1 MKKFDIVITH
11 VNFND
16 INWQN
21 EYKKY
26 FKFFNY
32 NRHRAE
38 INLKYLF
45 RSINDNLD
53 FVNNIYLVVSSETQV
68 YDWINRDKVKIVLH
82 EDIIPKEFLPTF
94 NSCCIEMF
102 LHKIPGL
109 SEEFIYFNDDFFITN
124 KKTNNC
130 YLTNNRSRF
139 GYTES
144 CSKAN
149 LNITK
154 SQYINDLSMIQKLT
168 NKTYDKYTT
177 RLQSL
182 HIPIL
187 YFKSCNEF
195 VYNNLKDEIHKR
207 ITKNRQPINNSQYLF
222 MDYMILSGKWCAD
235 IECYKHYKYIKIFNQ
250 KDFGTLKNALFDDSI
265 TDVCV
270 NHVDEK
276 FIPQVNELFEQ
287 KFPNKSIYE
296 L

>member
-1 MKKFDIVITH
+1 MYKFDIVITH

-21 EYKKY
+21 QYKQY
-26 FKFFNY
+26 FREFNY

-45 RSINDNLD
+45 RSINDNID
-53 FVNNIYLVVSSETQV
+53 FVNNIYLIVSSETQV
-68 YDWINRDKVKIVLH
+68 YDWINKDKVKIILH
-82 EDIIPKEFLPTF
+82 KDIIPEEFLPTF

-109 SEEFIYFNDDFFITN
+109 SEKFIYFNDDMFITN
-124 KKTNNC
+124 KKVDSD
-130 YLTNNRSRF
+130 YFIDNRSKF
-139 GYTES
+139 GYVEHY
-144 CSKAN
+144 KVN
-149 LNITK
+149 KFNITQN
-154 SQYINDLSMIQKLT
+154 QYANDLLMIKRLT
-168 NKTYDKYTT
+168 NKNYNKNIKS
-177 RLQSL
+177 LQSL

-187 YFKSCNEF
+187 YFKKDNEF
-195 VYNNLKDEIHKR
+195 VYNSLKNEIHHR
-207 ITKNRQPINNSQYLF
+207 ITKERSCINNSQYLF
-222 MDYMILSGKWCAD
+222 MDYLILTNKWCANID
-235 IECYKHYKYIKIFNQ
+235 VYKKYKYVKVNTEKDLTNLKSILFNP
-250 KDFGTLKNALFDDSI
+250 NI

-270 NHVDEK
+270 NYVAEQ